1 MVEGVEFRPKDVIR
15 NPGEHRIDYIL
26 MKPCDAPGEHRHEG
40 EKWSI
45 RLEKN
50 ERPVSTIYFS
60 KEDAK
65 TFLEKVK
72 NQRGSAIFSRSLG
85 K

>member
-1 MVEGVEFRPKDVIR
+1 MVQGVEFRPKDVIR

-26 MKPCDAPGEHRHEG
+26 MKPCHASGEHRHEG

-50 ERPVSTIYFS
+50 EKPVATIYFS

-72 NQRGSAIFSRSLG
+72 KSARPFLVVH
-85 K
+85 